1 MSTEDSPP
9 AFAPVFST
17 RPDPTTATVPSGKG
31 AYTLPACS
39 PAAAAALVRG
49 WMELEP
55 EVPTVVVTDSAR
67 SLDTFYQDLHT
78 LLDGDLSRTAFFPG
92 WEDVADADLHGVS
105 PEIAGDRL
113 QTLIRLHADP
123 AGLCVCT
130 HVQSLLQPVPD
141 PDHLGGRVQELSLGM
156 ELDPDAFCLTLQ
168 GLGYIFEAEVTDK
181 GEAARRGG
189 VLDLWPPNQAEPV
202 RLEFFGSEL
211 DSLRRFDPTTQ
222 RSEEKCAGI
231 RILPARESAS
241 EETAVFTD
249 YLPTDTRW
257 LILDS
262 ESVADHA
269 VLAVESMEDVF
280 LTWAE
285 LQQDIRKRAGKGR
298 VLTGDRTGGTPL
310 TADLAACA
318 GLADIPGGG
327 DTTAR
332 LEQERERLI
341 RQQLALAESGWSVV
355 FCLNTDGSR
364 ARFLET
370 YGHLINTRGQPAHMN
385 ISSEGQARADRNVH
399 LCGLTPC
406 VVTGMLSEGF
416 RFSEWQL
423 SVVGERDL
431 YGLRKPARSKYD
443 PHASTRRK
451 TGSAGERFTTGSDIE
466 PGEWV
471 VHLEHGIG
479 KYLGLFEIEMA
490 GQTQEV
496 LSIEYAGGAKLHV
509 PVSQAHLLSRYM
521 GVGGTVPE
529 PHTLGGSAW
538 HRQKAVAEK
547 AVRDLAGQLL
557 RTQAMRESHPGHA
570 FPSDTPWQ
578 AEFEATFPFTETA
591 DQEEAIRAVKADME
605 RTRPM
610 DRLICGDVGYG
621 KTEVAMRAAFKA
633 VMDGKQ
639 VAMLVPTTVLA
650 LQHTQTFRERMA
662 AFPVSIE
669 MLSRFRTAGE
679 QKEVIRR
686 MAAGQVDIV
695 IGTHRLTSQDVRFH
709 DLGLVIIDEEQRFGV
724 RHKERLKEMKGLVD
738 VLTLSATPIP
748 RTLYLSLTG
757 ARDVSSIQTAPRERL
772 PVQTEVLAFD
782 EERIRSAILREMNR
796 GGQIF
801 FLHNR
806 VQTLNLMRR
815 RLMALVPEA
824 RISMG
829 HGQMAE
835 RHLEGVVRSF
845 ANGDSDVLLC
855 TTIIESGID
864 LPNVNTMIIDRAD
877 RFGLAELYQL
887 RGRVGRYK
895 HQAHC
900 LLLLP
905 EGGGSKA
912 VARERLRAIR
922 KYSALGSGF
931 KIALRD
937 LEIRGAG
944 NLLGPQQSGHIASV
958 GFELYCQLLEQSI
971 RRMKKLPPE
980 RLVETTAR
988 LDFLDLRPEAAGDN
1002 ACTLPASYIEDEALR
1017 VDLYRRIAA
1026 LATRNKV
1033 EALRTEM
1040 RDRFG
1045 RLPAAA
1051 EHLLQVAEVRIA
1063 ASDAGLREVE
1073 VRDRKV
1079 YLRKPDGTALQPH
1092 HRYPRLSATTASE
1105 QLQELLELVG
1115 SFRPTAP

>member
-1 MSTEDSPP
+1 MHTI
-9 AFAPVFST
+9 
-17 RPDPTTATVPSGKG
+17 PSEG
-31 AYTLPACS
+31 AVCTLPLCS
-39 PAAAAALVRG
+39 TAAAAGLVRG
-49 WMELEP
+49 WMSLEP
-55 EVPTVVVTDSAR
+55 ETDTVVVLDSTR
-67 SLDTFYQDLHT
+67 SLDAFYQDLHT
-78 LLDGDLSRTAFFPG
+78 LLDGEMDRTAFFPG
-92 WEDVADADLHGVS
+92 WEEIADADLHGVS

-113 QTLIRLHADP
+113 QTLTRLVSRRDAETRRKG
-123 AGLCVCT
+123 AGGICICT
-130 HVQSLLQPVPD
+130 HVQALLQPVPD
-141 PDHLGGRVQELSLGM
+141 PDRLEDRVHELRLGEDRDPEAFSL
-156 ELDPDAFCLTLQ
+156 LLQ
-168 GLGYIFEAEVTDK
+168 DLGYAFEAEVTDK

-189 VLDLWPPNQAEPV
+189 VLDLWPPNLAEPV
-202 RLEFFGSEL
+202 RLEFFGTEL
-211 DSLRRFDPTTQ
+211 DSIRTFDPATQ
-222 RSEEKCAGI
+222 RSETKI
-231 RILPARESAS
+231 TSVKVLPARESVRGES
-241 EETAVFTD
+241 SSFLK
-249 YLPTDTRW
+249 YLSPHTRW
-257 LILDS
+257 LLFDA

-269 VLAVESMEDVF
+269 VIYTESREEADI
-280 LTWAE
+280 TWPE
-285 LQQDIRKRAGKGR
+285 LQAGISSVSGKGR
-298 VLTGDRTGGTPL
+298 VLIGDLAEGDPL
-310 TADLAACA
+310 TADLTACA
-318 GLADIPGGG
+318 GLSDLQGGS

-341 RQQLALAESGWSVV
+341 DQQLALAASGWTVV
-355 FCLNTDGSR
+355 FSLNTEGSK
-364 ARFLET
+364 ARFLEA
-370 YGHLINTRGQPAHMN
+370 YGDRIRGQAVH
-385 ISSEGQARADRNVH
+385 GTFDNVRQEPQEK
-399 LCGLTPC
+399 CTMYCLTPY
-406 VVTGMLSEGF
+406 VKVTTGILSEGF
-416 RFSEWQL
+416 RFAEWQL

-443 PHASTRRK
+443 PHAATRRGK
-451 TGSAGERFTTGSDIE
+451 GLSGGERFTSGADIE

-471 VHLEHGIG
+471 VHLDHGIG

-496 LSIEYAGGAKLHV
+496 LTIEYAGGSKLHV

-521 GVGGTVPE
+521 GVGGGIPE

-538 HRQKAVAEK
+538 HRQKSTAEK
-547 AVRDLAGQLL
+547 AVQDLAGQLL
-557 RTQAMRESHPGHA
+557 RTQAMREAHPGHA
-570 FPSDTPWQ
+570 FAPDTAWQ

-605 RTRPM
+605 RSQPM

-639 VAMLVPTTVLA
+639 VALLVPTTVLA

-669 MLSRFRTAGE
+669 MLSRFRTPAE
-679 QKEVIRR
+679 QREVVRR

-695 IGTHRLTSQDVRFH
+695 IGTHRLTSKDVRFQ

-772 PVQTEVLAFD
+772 PVHTEVLAFGED
-782 EERIRSAILREMNR
+782 RIRAAVLRELNR
-796 GGQIF
+796 GGQVF

-806 VQTLNLMRR
+806 VQSLELMRR
-815 RLMALVPEA
+815 KLMELVPEA

-835 RHLEGVVRSF
+835 RHLEGVIQSF

-905 EGGGSKA
+905 ADGGSKA

-944 NLLGPQQSGHIASV
+944 NLLGSQQSGHIASV

-988 LDFLDLRPEAAGDN
+988 LDFLDLRPHADGEE
-1002 ACTLPASYIEDEALR
+1002 ACTLPESYIEDEALR

-1026 LATRNKV
+1026 LATREKT
-1033 EALRTEM
+1033 EQLRGEL

-1045 RLPAAA
+1045 PLPPATRN
-1051 EHLLQVAEVRIA
+1051 LLQVADIRIA
-1063 ASDAGLREVE
+1063 ASEAGFREVN

-1079 YLRKPDGTALQPH
+1079 TLLKPDGSAHQPG
-1092 HRYPRLSATTASE
+1092 HRYPRLRSTTPPE
-1105 QLQELLELVG
+1105 QLEELLQLIDQTTVQ
-1115 SFRPTAP
+1115 A